1 MRADP
6 RLMNSGA
13 GPRLTI
19 SGAGAMAGSALGTTS
34 VQSPV
39 LRLLGWCTAVLLIA
53 AALLPLVP
61 RLGGPR
67 SALTLEVGG
76 ELQRVA
82 PEAVQRVVAPRLDT
96 DFYEL
101 DLASVKAAV
110 ESVPWV
116 ARARVER
123 AWPGTVRVHVQE
135 HRAIARWGER
145 ALLSDRDAVFTPPA
159 VPADL
164 AGAPRLAGP
173 DGQQTVVR
181 EAYSGLRAQLA
192 DTPFAPV
199 ALEQN
204 ARGEWTARTA
214 DGIELRLGRGA
225 PLDAVSRLAGPVR
238 TALEGR
244 LQEVTYVDLHYI
256 NGFAVGWRESH
267 RDGARS
273 HGAVA
278 QGGDD

>member
-1 MRADP
+1 MRAE
-6 RLMNSGA
+6 
-13 GPRLTI
+13 LT
-19 SGAGAMAGSALGTTS
+19 AGALPENAS

-53 AALLPLVP
+53 AALLPVVP

-67 SALTLEVGG
+67 TALTLEIGG
-76 ELQRVA
+76 DLQRVPA
-82 PEAVQRVVAPRLDT
+82 EAVQRIVAPRLNQ

-101 DLASVKAAV
+101 DLGAVKAAV
-110 ESVPWV
+110 EALPWV

-123 AWPGTVRVHVQE
+123 VWPATIHVDVLE
-135 HRAIARWGER
+135 HRAVARWDAR
-145 ALLSDRDAVFTPPA
+145 ALLSDQDIVFTPP
-159 VPADL
+159 VIPADL
-164 AGAPRLAGP
+164 AGVPRLSGP
-173 DGQQTVVR
+173 PGQQAAVR
-181 EAYSGLRAQLA
+181 EAFALLQAQLA

-214 DGIELRLGRGA
+214 EGIELRLGRTA
-225 PLDAVSRLAGPVR
+225 PLDAVPRLAGPVR

-256 NGFAVGWRESH
+256 NGFAVGWRESD
-267 RDGARS
+267 DGG
-273 HGAVA
+273 GAGN
-278 QGGDD
+278 GGAAASRRNE

>member
-1 MRADP
+1 VRTDAI
-6 RLMNSGA
+6 A
-13 GPRLTI
+13 GT
-19 SGAGAMAGSALGTTS
+19 ALGTAS

-39 LRLLGWCTAVLLIA
+39 LRLLGWCVAVLLIA

-67 SALTLEVGG
+67 EALTLEIGG
-76 ELQRVA
+76 ELNRVV
-82 PEAVQRVVAPRLDT
+82 PDAVRRIVAPRLGA

-101 DLASVKAAV
+101 DLAAVKAAV
-110 ESVPWV
+110 ETLPWV

-135 HRAIARWGER
+135 HRAVARWGER
-145 ALLSDRDAVFTPPA
+145 ALLSERDVVFTPPDI
-159 VPADL
+159 PADL
-164 AGAPRLAGP
+164 ADTPRLAGP
-173 DGQQTVVR
+173 EGQQGVVR
-181 EAYSGLRAQLA
+181 EAYDGLRAQLA

-199 ALEQN
+199 QLEQN

-214 DGIELRLGRGA
+214 EGIELRLGRGA
-225 PLDAVSRLAGPVR
+225 PLDAVARLSGPVR

-256 NGFAVGWRESH
+256 NGFAVGWRESVG
-267 RDGARS
+267 DGAGG
-273 HGAVA
+273 HGTVA
-278 QGGDD
+278 PGGDE

>member
-1 MRADP
+1 MRAETI
-6 RLMNSGA
+6 A
-13 GPRLTI
+13 GTAP
-19 SGAGAMAGSALGTTS
+19 LGTAS

-39 LRLLGWCTAVLLIA
+39 LRLLGWCVAVLLIA

-67 SALTLEVGG
+67 EALRLEVGG
-76 ELQRVA
+76 ELARIP
-82 PEAVQRVVAPRLDT
+82 PEAVQGVVAPRLNK

-101 DLASVKAAV
+101 DLATVRAAV
-110 ESVPWV
+110 EALPWV
-116 ARARVER
+116 ASARVER
-123 AWPGTVRVHVQE
+123 AWPATVRVHVQE
-135 HRAIARWGER
+135 HHAVARWGER
-145 ALLSDRDAVFTPPA
+145 SLLSDRDVVFTPPGI
-159 VPADL
+159 PADL
-164 AGAPRLAGP
+164 AGATRLAGP
-173 DGQQTVVR
+173 EGQQTVVR
-181 EAYSGLRAQLA
+181 EAYAALREQLV

-225 PLDAVSRLAGPVR
+225 PLDAVSRLAGPVK

-256 NGFAVGWRESH
+256 NGFAVGWRESTGDGGRSLGASAPR
-267 RDGARS
+267 RD
-273 HGAVA
+273 
-278 QGGDD
+278 D

>member
-1 MRADP
+1 MPALSVATAGRGVEGRAD
-6 RLMNSGA
+6 A
-13 GPRLTI
+13 AV
-19 SGAGAMAGSALGTTS
+19 AGAAPDT

-39 LRLLGWCTAVLLIA
+39 LRLLGWCVAVLLIA

-67 SALTLEVGG
+67 TALTLEVGG
-76 ELQRVA
+76 ELNRIPA
-82 PEAVQRVVAPRLDT
+82 DAVRRVVAPRLDR

-101 DLASVKAAV
+101 DLAAVRSAV
-110 ESVPWV
+110 EGLPWV

-123 AWPGTVRVHVQE
+123 SWPATVRVHVQE
-135 HRAIARWGER
+135 HRAVARWGDK
-145 ALLSDRDAVFTPPA
+145 ALLSDQDVVFMPPV
-159 VPADL
+159 VPDDL

-173 DGQQTVVR
+173 AGQQTAVR
-181 EAYSGLRAQLA
+181 EAYQGLLAQLG

-199 ALEQN
+199 AVEQN
-204 ARGEWTARTA
+204 ARGEWTARTEQ
-214 DGIELRLGRGA
+214 GIELRLGRGA

-256 NGFAVGWRESH
+256 NGFAVGWREPVVDDAGRIGAAATG
-267 RDGARS
+267 RD
-273 HGAVA
+273 
-278 QGGDD
+278 D

>member
-1 MRADP
+1 VRAE
-6 RLMNSGA
+6 LTA
-13 GPRLTI
+13 GTAP
-19 SGAGAMAGSALGTTS
+19 AS

-39 LRLLGWCTAVLLIA
+39 LRLLAWCTAVMLIA

-67 SALTLEVGG
+67 AALMLEIAGD
-76 ELQRVA
+76 LQRVPA
-82 PEAVQRVVAPRLDT
+82 EAVQRIVAPRLNQ

-101 DLASVKAAV
+101 DLAAVKAAV
-110 ESVPWV
+110 EALPWV

-135 HRAIARWGER
+135 HRAVARWGER
-145 ALLSDRDAVFTPPA
+145 ALLSDQDAVFTPPA
-159 VPADL
+159 IPDDL

-173 DGQQTVVR
+173 DGGQAAVR
-181 EAYSGLRAQLA
+181 EAFEGLRAQLA

-204 ARGEWTARTA
+204 ARGAWTARTEQ
-214 DGIELRLGRGA
+214 GIELRLGRGS
-225 PLDAVSRLAGPVR
+225 PLDAVARLAGPVR

-256 NGFAVGWRESH
+256 NGFAVGWREPVD
-267 RDGARS
+267 DGAGSR
-273 HGAVA
+273 GAA
-278 QGGDD
+278 ATGRDD

>member
-1 MRADP
+1 M
-6 RLMNSGA
+6 GA
-13 GPRLTI
+13 EL
-19 SGAGAMAGSALGTTS
+19 MAGTPAS

-67 SALTLEVGG
+67 AALTLEVGG
-76 ELQRVA
+76 ELSRIA
-82 PEAVQRVVAPRLDT
+82 PETVRGIVAPRLNK

-101 DLASVKAAV
+101 DLAAVRAAV
-110 ESVPWV
+110 ERQPWV

-123 AWPGTVRVHVQE
+123 AWPSTVRVHVQE
-135 HRAIARWGER
+135 HRAVARWGER
-145 ALLSDRDAVFTPPA
+145 ALLSDQDVVFTPDR
-159 VPADL
+159 VPEDL

-173 DGQQTVVR
+173 EGQQAVVR
-181 EAYSGLRAQLA
+181 QNYAQLRTQLA
-192 DTPFAPV
+192 DTPFAP
-199 ALEQN
+199 ASLEQN
-204 ARGEWTARTA
+204 ARGEWTAKTA

-225 PLDAVSRLAGPVR
+225 PLEAVPRLSGPVR

-256 NGFAVGWRESH
+256 NGFAVGWREPVG
-267 RDGARS
+267 DGAGGN
-273 HGAVA
+273 GAA
-278 QGGDD
+278 PPGGDD

>member
-1 MRADP
+1 VRAE
-6 RLMNSGA
+6 
-13 GPRLTI
+13 LT
-19 SGAGAMAGSALGTTS
+19 AGSAPAPS

-39 LRLLGWCTAVLLIA
+39 LRLLGWCTAVRLIA
-53 AALLPLVP
+53 AALLPVVP

-67 SALTLEVGG
+67 AALTLEIGG
-76 ELQRVA
+76 ELERVPA
-82 PEAVQRVVAPRLDT
+82 DAVQRVVAPRLNQ

-101 DLASVKAAV
+101 DLGAVRAAV
-110 ESVPWV
+110 EALPWV

-135 HRAIARWGER
+135 HRAVARWDAR
-145 ALLSDRDAVFTPPA
+145 ALLSDRDVVFTPPS

-164 AGAPRLAGP
+164 VGLPRLAGP
-173 DGQQTVVR
+173 PGQQATVR
-181 EAYSGLRAQLA
+181 AAFEALRAQLA
-192 DTPFAPV
+192 DTPFPPV

-214 DGIELRLGRGA
+214 EGIEFRLGRES
-225 PLDAVSRLAGPVR
+225 PLDAVARLAGPVR

-256 NGFAVGWRESH
+256 NGFAVGWRESVG
-267 RDGARS
+267 DGAGRV
-273 HGAVA
+273 GAA
-278 QGGDD
+278 ATGGDE

>member
-1 MRADP
+1 M
-6 RLMNSGA
+6 SSS
-13 GPRLTI
+13 TI
-19 SGAGAMAGSALGTTS
+19 GTAPAS

-67 SALTLEVGG
+67 AALMLEIGG
-76 ELQRVA
+76 DLEGVPAEVVRGI
-82 PEAVQRVVAPRLDT
+82 VAPRLDK

-101 DLASVKAAV
+101 DLNAVKAAV
-110 ESVPWV
+110 EALPWV
-116 ARARVER
+116 AAARVER
-123 AWPGTVRVHVQE
+123 AWPATVRVHVRE
-135 HRAIARWGER
+135 HRAVARWGER
-145 ALLSDRDAVFTPPA
+145 ALLSDQDVVFTPPDI
-159 VPADL
+159 PADL
-164 AGAPRLAGP
+164 ADAPRLAGP
-173 DGQQTVVR
+173 EGQQGAVR
-181 EAYSGLRAQLA
+181 EAFAALRAQLG

-214 DGIELRLGRGA
+214 DGIDLRLGRGA
-225 PLDAVSRLAGPVR
+225 PLDAAPRLSGPVR

-256 NGFAVGWRESH
+256 NGFAVGWRQSVG
-267 RDGARS
+267 DGVGS
-273 HGAVA
+273 SDPVA
-278 QGGDD
+278 KERGG

>member
-1 MRADP
+1 MRAEAIAGTP
-6 RLMNSGA
+6 LGA
-13 GPRLTI
+13 
-19 SGAGAMAGSALGTTS
+19 AS

-39 LRLLGWCTAVLLIA
+39 LRLLAWCVAVLMIA

-67 SALTLEVGG
+67 AALTLEISG

-82 PEAVQRVVAPRLDT
+82 PESVQRIVAPRLDR

-101 DLASVKAAV
+101 DLAAVKAAV
-110 ESVPWV
+110 EKLPWV

-123 AWPGTVRVHVQE
+123 AWPGTVRVHLLE

-145 ALLSDRDAVFTPPA
+145 ALLSDQDAVFAPPD

-173 DGQQTVVR
+173 DGQQAVVR
-181 EAYSGLRAQLA
+181 EAFNALRAQLA

-204 ARGEWTARTA
+204 TRGEWTARTA
-214 DGIELRLGRGA
+214 EGIELRLGRGA
-225 PLDAVSRLAGPVR
+225 PLEAASRLAGPVR

-256 NGFAVGWRESH
+256 NGFAVGWREPVG
-267 RDGARS
+267 DGSRS
-273 HGAVA
+273 RGAA
-278 QGGDD
+278 APGGDE

>member
-1 MRADP
+1 VRAE
-6 RLMNSGA
+6 LTA
-13 GPRLTI
+13 GTAP
-19 SGAGAMAGSALGTTS
+19 AAS

-53 AALLPLVP
+53 AALLPVVP

-67 SALTLEVGG
+67 AALTLEIGG
-76 ELQRVA
+76 ELDRVPA
-82 PEAVQRVVAPRLDT
+82 DAVQRVVAPRLNQ

-101 DLASVKAAV
+101 DLAAVKAAV
-110 ESVPWV
+110 EALPWV

-135 HRAIARWGER
+135 HRAVARWDAR
-145 ALLSDRDAVFTPPA
+145 ALLSDQDVVFTPPS
-159 VPADL
+159 VPGDL
-164 AGAPRLAGP
+164 AGLPRLAGP
-173 DGQQTVVR
+173 PGQQAAVR
-181 EAYSGLRAQLA
+181 AAFEGLRAQLA

-199 ALEQN
+199 ALEKN

-214 DGIELRLGRGA
+214 DGIEFRLGRES
-225 PLDAVSRLAGPVR
+225 PLDAVARLAGPVR

-256 NGFAVGWRESH
+256 NGFAVGWREPVD
-267 RDGARS
+267 DGAGS
-273 HGAVA
+273 LGAA
-278 QGGDD
+278 ATGRDE